1 MTRVLL
7 AIMLSLPCLP
17 ALAQHVAPHGN
28 PDLVSRAMAGHAM
41 GSGVQAHA
49 ILEQF
54 EARVGARPNA
64 FRWHG
69 QAWIGTDTDKLWL
82 KTEGAVHGSGSVDDG
97 RHEVF
102 YNRAITTYF
111 DLQMGLRTDLD
122 SGTARNWA
130 ALGVRGLLPW
140 FIETEATVY
149 ASDSGHYAARL
160 ALSHDIRLTQRLIL
174 QPQADLNLYSKADHG
189 RHLGAGL
196 SSIDA
201 GLRLRYEVVPE
212 FAPYVGVVYGGRIG
226 QTARLAHDPATQI
239 RFVFGIR
246 SWF

>member
-1 MTRVLL
+1 MTFRHLALL
-7 AIMLSLPCLP
+7 LPSLLPWP
-17 ALAQHVAPHGN
+17 ALAQHHAN
-28 PDLVSRAMAGHAM
+28 GHTM
-41 GSGVQAHA
+41 GDGVRAHA

-54 EARVGARPNA
+54 EARVGAKPNA

-82 KTEGAVHGSGSVDDG
+82 KSEGTVFGTGRVDDG
-97 RHEVF
+97 RHELL

-111 DLQMGLRTDLD
+111 DLQVGLRTDLD
-122 SGTARNWA
+122 SGTTRNWA

-160 ALSHDIRLTQRLIL
+160 ALSHDIRLTQKLVL
-174 QPQADLNLYSKADHG
+174 QPQADLNLYSKADYG
-189 RHLGAGL
+189 RHIGAGL
-196 SSIDA
+196 SGIDA
-201 GLRLRYEVVPE
+201 GLRLRYEFAPE
-212 FAPYVGVVYGGRIG
+212 FAPYVGVAYGARIG
-226 QTARLAHDPATQI
+226 QSARMADEPATQI

>member
-1 MTRVLL
+1 MTPIRFLALL
-7 AIMLSLPCLP
+7 PLAATP
-17 ALAQHVAPHGN
+17 ALAQHH
-28 PDLVSRAMAGHAM
+28 PDAHSM
-41 GSGVQAHA
+41 GGGVQSHA

-69 QAWIGTDTDKLWL
+69 QAWVGTDTDKLWL
-82 KTEGAVHGSGSVDDG
+82 KSEGTLQGSGRVEDG
-97 RHEVF
+97 RHELL

-111 DLQMGLRTDLD
+111 DLQAGLRTDLD
-122 SGTARNWA
+122 SGTTRNWV

-149 ASDSGHYAARL
+149 ASDSGHYTARL
-160 ALSHDIRLTQRLIL
+160 AVSHDILLTRRLIL

-189 RHLGAGL
+189 RRVGAGL

-201 GLRLRYEVVPE
+201 GLRLRYQIAPE
-212 FAPYVGVVYGGRIG
+212 FAPYIGVVYGGRIG
-226 QTARLAHDPATQI
+226 QTARLGDDPASQI
-239 RFVFGIR
+239 RFVFGVR